1 MRFSRLLFISFAASG
16 KAEPIELFF
25 STLFQSYYEAA
36 GTQASAATVSAIIHE
51 TRLPS
56 RKLLAFYRDPA
67 HPRHP
72 EKLRQDLEALL
83 DICFADAIRRK
94 ALRQAL
100 EHYWEN
106 IPAVERADLL
116 EILSGELAHDLACT
130 VWYALCGD
138 YDDTASY

>member
-1 MRFSRLLFISFAASG
+1 MRFSNLIFISFAASG
-16 KAEPIELFF
+16 KVEPVELFF
-25 STLFQSYYEAA
+25 STLFQSYYEAT
-36 GTQASAATVSAIIHE
+36 GTQASAATVSAIMHE

-72 EKLRQDLEALL
+72 EKLRLDLEALL
-83 DICFADAIRRK
+83 DTCFADAIQRK

-106 IPAVERADLL
+106 IPAAECADLR
-116 EILSGELAHDLACT
+116 EILSGELAHDLTCT

-138 YDDTASY
+138 YDGAASY